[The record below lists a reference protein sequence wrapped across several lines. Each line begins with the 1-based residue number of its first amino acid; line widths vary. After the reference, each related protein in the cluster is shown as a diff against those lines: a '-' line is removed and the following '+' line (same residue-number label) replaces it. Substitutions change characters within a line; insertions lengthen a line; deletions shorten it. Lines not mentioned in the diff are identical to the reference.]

1 MKNTVKTI
9 KGYINN
15 SDLLCSENSNNN
27 LFLNNLEKYIIEN
40 DLLSK
45 GFKKLSYFQTLRDK
59 QAKEKIIIK
68 GYYWRGSWADPS
80 KETYCIYYR

>member
-1 MKNTVKTI
+1 MKITVKTI

-15 SDLLCSENSNNN
+15 SDLLYSENSNNN

-40 DLLSK
+40 DLFNK
-45 GFKKLSYFQTLRDK
+45 GFKKLSSFQTLRDK

-68 GYYWRGSWADPS
+68 GYYWRGSWAGAS

>member
-1 MKNTVKTI
+1 MKATVKTI

-15 SDLLCSENSNNN
+15 SDLMFSENSNNN

-45 GFKKLSYFQTLRDK
+45 GFKKLSSFQTLRDK

-68 GYYWRGSWADPS
+68 GYYWRGSWSDPS
-80 KETYCIYYR
+80 KETYCTYYR

>member
-1 MKNTVKTI
+1 MKTAVKTI

-45 GFKKLSYFQTLRDK
+45 GFKKLSCFQTLRDK

-68 GYYWRGSWADPS
+68 GYYWRGSWSDPS
-80 KETYCIYYR
+80 KETYCTYYR